1 MNASL
6 AGRYRMG
13 GLLGAGGSAE
23 VYAAHDELADRPVAV
38 KLARRPGDR
47 TIAVQARATAR
58 LDHPRIVRVLDT
70 GELDGRTWAV
80 LERVDGRSAR
90 DLVATDGPI
99 EVADARAVALAVL
112 AGLAHAHAAG
122 VRHGD
127 LSPGNVLV
135 PVIDGSP
142 CWALARLTDLAAPV
156 LVDGQVVVSPHYVAP
171 EVATGSAGDGRADD
185 CCDRHCDAEDRQ
197 LV

>member
-70 GELDGRTWAV
+70 GELDGRTGP
-80 LERVDGRSAR
+80 GR
-90 DLVATDGPI
+90 LVGDQ
-99 EVADARAVALAVL
+99 
-112 AGLAHAHAAG
+112 AAG
-122 VRHGD
+122 HLPRVEECLG
-127 LSPGNVLV
+127 
-135 PVIDGSP
+135 
-142 CWALARLTDLAAPV
+142 A
-156 LVDGQVVVSPHYVAP
+156 
-171 EVATGSAGDGRADD
+171 
-185 CCDRHCDAEDRQ
+185 
-197 LV
+197 